1 MEVKKFSIPQA
12 RYVSVSTSRSRAHAL
27 GRPGCPADARR
38 PGKGAEG
45 QHKVTCDRGRPGG
58 EPGGVEM
65 SETTRMKN
73 LLAGVAGGLAGGA
86 LGYLA
91 FIWIARQGFYAL
103 MLPGALAGFGASL
116 FVSNRSVRRGV
127 VCGVF
132 ALGLGLF
139 AEWRFA
145 PFIKDLSFGYF
156 LVHVANCGRSRC

>member
-1 MEVKKFSIPQA
+1 
-12 RYVSVSTSRSRAHAL
+12 
-27 GRPGCPADARR
+27 
-38 PGKGAEG
+38 
-45 QHKVTCDRGRPGG
+45 
-58 EPGGVEM
+58 M

-116 FVSNRSVRRGV
+116 FVSERSVRRGV

-145 PFIKDLSFGYF
+145 PFIKDPSLGYF
-156 LVHVANCGRSRC
+156 LVHIGQLRPITLLMIAAGTGFGYWLALGRARGASTR